1 MRRQRVYLK
10 VANMTKMARNRSG
23 DFEGDGKYAENG
35 KDSLK
40 PYIEVTKLT
49 NLAKMTKE

>member
-1 MRRQRVYLK
+1 MRWQMRRQRVYLK

-35 KDSLK
+35 
-40 PYIEVTKLT
+40 
-49 NLAKMTKE
+49 